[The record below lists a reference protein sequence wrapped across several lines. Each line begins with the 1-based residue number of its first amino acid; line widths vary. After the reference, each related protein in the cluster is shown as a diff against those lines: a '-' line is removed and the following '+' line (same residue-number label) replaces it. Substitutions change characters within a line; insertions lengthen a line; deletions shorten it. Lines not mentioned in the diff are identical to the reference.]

1 MSFSEMNRRTL
12 AFRGG
17 GLVTGGGGGGGGPT
31 NNNAGG
37 EASAWPPQPRQP
49 APPAP
54 QQPNGRGADEEMES
68 EGLEPQDS
76 EASAGAAAAAAAAE
90 DAKELLLPLDAGG
103 PASLGGGAGGPLLA
117 ERNRRTL
124 AFRGGGAGGLGNNGS
139 SRGGRPETSAWP
151 LRHFNGRGP
160 PAVDLELDALE
171 GKELMQ
177 DGASLSD
184 STEDEE
190 EGASP
195 GDGSGAEGGSCSSS
209 RRSGGDG
216 GDEAEGSGGG
226 GGVGAGEGGETVQH
240 FPLARPKS
248 LMQRLQCSF
257 QPSWLKDFPWLR
269 YSKDTGLM
277 FCGWCQKTP
286 EDGGSVD
293 LPQVGHDE
301 LSRGTRNYKKT
312 LLLRHH
318 VSTEH
323 KLYEAN
329 AQVEIIRW
337 VLGIK
342 SRPSVNPRGSAQDL
356 ASTSEGRLLMGYE
369 SEIPSEEGYC
379 DFNSRPNENSYC
391 YQLLRQ
397 LDEQR
402 KKDILCDVSIVVSG
416 KIFKAHK
423 NILVAGSRFFKT
435 LYCVSNKES
444 PNQNNTTH
452 LDIAAVQGFSVILDF
467 LYSGNLVLTSQN
479 AIEVM
484 TVASYL
490 QMSEVVQTCRNFIK
504 DALNISIKSEAPE
517 SVVVDYNNRKPV
529 NRDGLISSREQKIAS
544 FWATRNL
551 TNLASNIKIENDGC
565 NVNEGQIES
574 YQMNDSNDWVQ
585 DPSPELAEN
594 ESYSKTKVFI
604 WNNIGSQE
612 TGKARKKNQTA
623 KRFVYNI
630 PPNNETNLEDCSV
643 MQPPVT
649 YPEENKT
656 LLIKEEPVGKLLVI
670 KDLDGALISVP
681 DGDRTMNT
689 NLLAE
694 ACSGQDAGDAGR
706 KPGTSHDFKYGLM
719 PGTSS
724 DFKYGLLP
732 STSNDFKYGLLP
744 GASND
749 FKYGLLP
756 ESWPK
761 QETWENG
768 DSSLIMN
775 KLKCPHCN
783 YVAKYRRTLKRH
795 LLIHTGVRS
804 FSCDICGKLFTRR
817 EHVKRHS
824 LVHKKDKK
832 YKCMVCKKI
841 FMLAASVGIRHGS
854 RRYGVCMD
862 CADKSQPTGQEGV
875 DQGQDTEFPRDE
887 EYEDNEGGEPDE
899 ELAENGEDQNDASRW
914 DESGDVCMSLDD

>member
-1 MSFSEMNRRTL
+1 M
-12 AFRGG
+12 
-17 GLVTGGGGGGGGPT
+17 VTGGGPT

-37 EASAWPPQPRQP
+37 EASSWPPQFQPRLP
-49 APPAP
+49 APPVP

-68 EGLEPQDS
+68 EGLDPQDS
-76 EASAGAAAAAAAAE
+76 EASAGAAAAE
-90 DAKELLLPLDAGG
+90 DAKELLLPQDTGG

-124 AFRGGGAGGLGNNGS
+124 AFRGGGGGGLGNNGS
-139 SRGGRPETSAWP
+139 SRGRPETSAWP
-151 LRHFNGRGP
+151 LRHFNGRGLA
-160 PAVDLELDALE
+160 AVDPELDALE

-177 DGASLSD
+177 DGASLSY
-184 STEDEE
+184 STEE

-216 GDEAEGSGGG
+216 GEEAEGSG
-226 GGVGAGEGGETVQH
+226 VGAGEGETVQH

-248 LMQRLQCSF
+248 LMQKLQCSF
-257 QPSWLKDFPWLR
+257 QTSWLKDFPWLR
-269 YSKDTGLM
+269 YSNDTGLM
-277 FCGWCQKTP
+277 FCGWCQTTP
-286 EDGGSVD
+286 EDVGSVD

-323 KLYEAN
+323 KLHEAN
-329 AQVEIIRW
+329 AQV
-337 VLGIK
+337 LG
-342 SRPSVNPRGSAQDL
+342 SQACVTVNGSAVGKSDG
-356 ASTSEGRLLMGYE
+356 SEGCLLVGNE

-529 NRDGLISSREQKIAS
+529 SRDGLTSSRDQKIAS

-565 NVNEGQIES
+565 NVDEGQIEN
-574 YQMNDSNDWVQ
+574 YQMNDSNWVQ
-585 DPSPELAEN
+585 DGSPELAEN
-594 ESYSKTKVFI
+594 ESQGKTKVFI
-604 WNNIGSQE
+604 WNNMASQE
-612 TGKARKKNQTA
+612 TGKARRKNQTT

-630 PPNNETNLEDCSV
+630 PPNSETIVEDCSV
-643 MQPPVT
+643 MQPPVA
-649 YPEENKT
+649 YPEENKA
-656 LLIKEEPVGKLLVI
+656 LLIKEEPVS
-670 KDLDGALISVP
+670 DLDGALLSGP

-694 ACSGQDAGDAGR
+694 ACSSQDAGDAAGA
-706 KPGTSHDFKYGLM
+706 SHDFKYGLM

-756 ESWPK
+756 ESWPT
-761 QETWENG
+761 QEPWENG

-775 KLKCPHCN
+775 KLKCPHCS

-795 LLIHTGVRS
+795 LLIHSGVRS
-804 FSCDICGKLFTRR
+804 FKCEICGKMFTRR

-841 FMLAASVGIRHGS
+841 FMLAASVGIKHGS

-862 CADKSQPTGQEGV
+862 CVDKSQPGGQESI

-887 EYEDNEGGEPDE
+887 EYEENEGVEPDE
-899 ELAENGEDQNDASRW
+899 ELAEDGQDQSDAPRW
-914 DESGDVCMSLDD
+914 DEPGGAYVSG

>member
-17 GLVTGGGGGGGGPT
+17 GLVTASGGGGSA
-31 NNNAGG
+31 NNNVGG
-37 EASAWPPQPRQP
+37 EASAWPQQPQPRQP
-49 APPAP
+49 PPPAP
-54 QQPNGRGADEEMES
+54 QPLNGRGADEEVEL
-68 EGLEPQDS
+68 EGLEPQDL
-76 EASAGAAAAAAAAE
+76 EASAGAAAAAE
-90 DAKELLLPLDAGG
+90 ETKELLLPQDAGG
-103 PASLGGGAGGPLLA
+103 PTSLGGGGAGGPLLA

-124 AFRGGGAGGLGNNGS
+124 AFRGGGGGGGLGNNGS
-139 SRGGRPETSAWP
+139 SRGRPETSAWP

-160 PAVDLELDALE
+160 AALELELDALE
-171 GKELMQ
+171 GKELMP
-177 DGASLSD
+177 DGASLSE

-190 EGASP
+190 EGASL

-216 GDEAEGSGGG
+216 GDEAEGSG
-226 GGVGAGEGGETVQH
+226 VGAGEGETVQH

-248 LMQRLQCSF
+248 LMQKLHCSF
-257 QPSWLKDFPWLR
+257 QTSWLKDFPWLR

-277 FCGWCQKTP
+277 SCGWCQKPP
-286 EDGGSVD
+286 EDGGSGD
-293 LPQVGHDE
+293 LPPVGHDE

-323 KLYEAN
+323 KLHEAN
-329 AQVEIIRW
+329 AQ
-337 VLGIK
+337 
-342 SRPSVNPRGSAQDL
+342 
-356 ASTSEGRLLMGYE
+356 E

-397 LDEQR
+397 LNEQR
-402 KKDILCDVSIVVSG
+402 KKGILCDVSIVVSG

-435 LYCVSNKES
+435 LYCFSNKES

-529 NRDGLISSREQKIAS
+529 NRDGLSSSRDQKIAS

-551 TNLASNIKIENDGC
+551 TNLASNVKIENDGC
-565 NVNEGQIES
+565 NVDEGQIEN
-574 YQMNDSNDWVQ
+574 YQMNDSSWVQ
-585 DPSPELAEN
+585 DGSPELTEN
-594 ESYSKTKVFI
+594 ESQGQTKVFI
-604 WNNIGSQE
+604 WNNMGSQGIQE
-612 TGKARKKNQTA
+612 TSKTRRKTQAT

-643 MQPPVT
+643 MQPPVA
-649 YPEENKT
+649 YPEED
-656 LLIKEEPVGKLLVI
+656 LSFIKEEP
-670 KDLDGALISVP
+670 DLDGALLSGP
-681 DGDRTMNT
+681 DCDRNVSA
-689 NLLAE
+689 NLLTE
-694 ACSGQDAGDAGR
+694 ASSGQEGGDAG
-706 KPGTSHDFKYGLM
+706 PSHDFKYGLM
-719 PGTSS
+719 PGPSS
-724 DFKYGLLP
+724 DFKYGLIP
-732 STSNDFKYGLLP
+732 GTSNDYKYGLIP

-768 DSSLIMN
+768 ESSLIMN
-775 KLKCPHCN
+775 KLKCPHCS

-854 RRYGVCMD
+854 RRYGVCVD
-862 CADKSQPTGQEGV
+862 CADKSQPGGQEGV
-875 DQGQDTEFPRDE
+875 DQGQDTDFPRDE
-887 EYEDNEGGEPDE
+887 EYEGNGGGEADE
-899 ELAENGEDQNDASRW
+899 ELVDDGEDQNDASRW

>member
-17 GLVTGGGGGGGGPT
+17 GLVTASAGGGGGSA
-31 NNNAGG
+31 NNNVGG
-37 EASAWPPQPRQP
+37 EASAWPQQPQPRQP
-49 APPAP
+49 QPPAP
-54 QQPNGRGADEEMES
+54 QQLNGRGADEEVEL
-68 EGLEPQDS
+68 EGLEPQDL
-76 EASAGAAAAAAAAE
+76 EASAGAATAAE
-90 DAKELLLPLDAGG
+90 EAKELLLPQDAGG
-103 PASLGGGAGGPLLA
+103 PTSLGGGGAGGPLLA

-124 AFRGGGAGGLGNNGS
+124 AFRGGGGGGGLGNNGR
-139 SRGGRPETSAWP
+139 SRGRPETSAWP

-160 PAVDLELDALE
+160 AAVELELDALE
-171 GKELMQ
+171 GKELMP

-190 EGASP
+190 EGASL

-216 GDEAEGSGGG
+216 GDEAEGSGV
-226 GGVGAGEGGETVQH
+226 GVGEGETVQQ

-248 LMQRLQCSF
+248 LMQKLQCSF
-257 QPSWLKDFPWLR
+257 QTSWLKDFPWLR

-277 FCGWCQKTP
+277 SCGWCQKTP
-286 EDGGSVD
+286 EDGGSGD

-323 KLYEAN
+323 KLHEAN
-329 AQVEIIRW
+329 AQE
-337 VLGIK
+337 
-342 SRPSVNPRGSAQDL
+342 P
-356 ASTSEGRLLMGYE
+356 EM
-369 SEIPSEEGYC
+369 PSEEGYC

-397 LDEQR
+397 LNEQR
-402 KKDILCDVSIVVSG
+402 KKGILCDVSIVVSG

-435 LYCVSNKES
+435 LYCFSNKES

-529 NRDGLISSREQKIAS
+529 NRDGLSSSRDQKTAS

-551 TNLASNIKIENDGC
+551 TNLASNVKIENDGC
-565 NVNEGQIES
+565 NVDEGQMEN
-574 YQMNDSNDWVQ
+574 YQMNDSSWVQ
-585 DPSPELAEN
+585 DGSPELAEN
-594 ESYSKTKVFI
+594 ETQGQTKVFI
-604 WNNIGSQE
+604 WNNMGSQGIQE
-612 TGKARKKNQTA
+612 TGKTRRKTQAT
-623 KRFVYNI
+623 KRFIYNI

-649 YPEENKT
+649 YPEED
-656 LLIKEEPVGKLLVI
+656 LSFIKEEP
-670 KDLDGALISVP
+670 DLDGALLSGP
-681 DGDRTMNT
+681 DCDRNVNA

-694 ACSGQDAGDAGR
+694 AGSGQDGGDAVVLG
-706 KPGTSHDFKYGLM
+706 PSHDFKYGLM
-719 PGTSS
+719 PGPSS

-732 STSNDFKYGLLP
+732 GTSNDFKYGLIP

-768 DSSLIMN
+768 ESSLIMN
-775 KLKCPHCN
+775 KLKCPHCS

-795 LLIHTGVRS
+795 LLIHTGIRS
-804 FSCDICGKLFTRR
+804 FSCDTCGKLFTRR
-817 EHVKRHS
+817 EHVKRHA

-854 RRYGVCMD
+854 RRYGVCTE
-862 CADKSQPTGQEGV
+862 CTDKSQQGGQESV
-875 DQGQDTEFPRDE
+875 DQGQDTDFPRDE
-887 EYEDNEGGEPDE
+887 EFEENGGEADE
-899 ELAENGEDQNDASRW
+899 ELVDDGEDQNDASRW

>member
-1 MSFSEMNRRTL
+1 EMNRRTL

-17 GLVTGGGGGGGGPT
+17 GLVTASGGST

-37 EASAWPPQPRQP
+37 EASAWPQQPQPRQP
-49 APPAP
+49 PPPAPPAL
-54 QQPNGRGADEEMES
+54 QQPNGRGADEETEL
-68 EGLEPQDS
+68 EGLEPQDL
-76 EASAGAAAAAAAAE
+76 EASAGAAAAAAAAAAAE
-90 DAKELLLPLDAGG
+90 EAKELLLPQDAGG
-103 PASLGGGAGGPLLA
+103 PTSLGGGGAGGPLLA

-124 AFRGGGAGGLGNNGS
+124 AFRGGGGGGGLGNNGS
-139 SRGGRPETSAWP
+139 SRGRPETSAWP

-160 PAVDLELDALE
+160 AAVELELDALE

-190 EGASP
+190 EGASL
-195 GDGSGAEGGSCSSS
+195 GDGSGAEGGSCGSS

-216 GDEAEGSGGG
+216 GDEVEGS
-226 GGVGAGEGGETVQH
+226 GVGAGEGETVQH
-240 FPLARPKS
+240 LPLARSKS
-248 LMQRLQCSF
+248 LMQKLQCSF
-257 QPSWLKDFPWLR
+257 QTSWLKDFPWLR

-277 FCGWCQKTP
+277 FCGWCQKTS

-323 KLYEAN
+323 KLHEAN
-329 AQVEIIRW
+329 AQ
-337 VLGIK
+337 
-342 SRPSVNPRGSAQDL
+342 
-356 ASTSEGRLLMGYE
+356 E

-529 NRDGLISSREQKIAS
+529 NRDGLSSSRDQKIAS

-551 TNLASNIKIENDGC
+551 TNLASNVKIENDGC
-565 NVNEGQIES
+565 NVDEGQLEN
-574 YQMNDSNDWVQ
+574 YQMSDSNWVQ
-585 DPSPELAEN
+585 DGSPELAEN
-594 ESYSKTKVFI
+594 ESQGQTKVFI
-604 WNNIGSQE
+604 WNNMGSQGIQE
-612 TGKARKKNQTA
+612 TGKTRRKNQTT
-623 KRFVYNI
+623 KRFIYNI

-643 MQPPVT
+643 MQPPVA

-656 LLIKEEPVGKLLVI
+656 LIVKEEP
-670 KDLDGALISVP
+670 DLDGALLSGP
-681 DGDRTMNT
+681 DGDRSVNA
-689 NLLAE
+689 NLLGE
-694 ACSGQDAGDAGR
+694 ACSGQDGGDA
-706 KPGTSHDFKYGLM
+706 GTSHDFKYGLM
-719 PGTSS
+719 PGPSN
-724 DFKYGLLP
+724 DFKYGLIP
-732 STSNDFKYGLLP
+732 GTSNDFKYGLIP
-744 GASND
+744 GAAND

-768 DSSLIMN
+768 ESSLIMN
-775 KLKCPHCN
+775 KLKCPHCS

-854 RRYGVCMD
+854 RRYGVCVD
-862 CADKSQPTGQEGV
+862 CADKSQPGGQEGV

-887 EYEDNEGGEPDE
+887 EYEENEVGEADE
-899 ELAENGEDQNDASRW
+899 ELGDDGEDQNDPSRW

>member
-17 GLVTGGGGGGGGPT
+17 GLVTGGGGGGGSA

-37 EASAWPPQPRQP
+37 EASAWPPQPQPRQPPPP
-49 APPAP
+49 APP
-54 QQPNGRGADEEMES
+54 QPDGRGADEEAEL
-68 EGLEPQDS
+68 EGLEPQAL
-76 EASAGAAAAAAAAE
+76 EAAAGPAAD
-90 DAKELLLPLDAGG
+90 DAKEALLPPDAGG
-103 PASLGGGAGGPLLA
+103 PGSLGGGGGGAGGPLLA

-124 AFRGGGAGGLGNNGS
+124 AFRGGGGGGGLGNNGS
-139 SRGGRPETSAWP
+139 SRGRPEPSAWP
-151 LRHFNGRGP
+151 PRHFNGRGP
-160 PAVDLELDALE
+160 AAVELELDALE
-171 GKELMQ
+171 GKEAMQ

-184 STEDEE
+184 SSEDEE
-190 EGASP
+190 EGASL
-195 GDGSGAEGGSCSSS
+195 GDGSGAEGGSCGSS

-216 GDEAEGSGGG
+216 GDEAEGSG
-226 GGVGAGEGGETVQH
+226 VGAGEGEAVQQL
-240 FPLARPKS
+240 PLARPKS
-248 LMQRLQCSF
+248 LLQKLQCSF
-257 QPSWLKDFPWLR
+257 QTSWLKDFPWLR
-269 YSKDTGLM
+269 YSKETGLM
-277 FCGWCQKTP
+277 SCGWCHKPP
-286 EDGGSVD
+286 EDGVSGD

-323 KLYEAN
+323 KLHEAN
-329 AQVEIIRW
+329 AQ
-337 VLGIK
+337 
-342 SRPSVNPRGSAQDL
+342 
-356 ASTSEGRLLMGYE
+356 E
-369 SEIPSEEGYC
+369 SEMPSEEGYC

-397 LDEQR
+397 LNEQR
-402 KKDILCDVSIVVSG
+402 KKGILCDVSIVVSG

-423 NILVAGSRFFKT
+423 NILVAGSRYFKT
-435 LYCVSNKES
+435 LYCFSNKES

-529 NRDGLISSREQKIAS
+529 NRDGLPSSRDQKIAS

-551 TNLASNIKIENDGC
+551 TNLASNVKIENDGC
-565 NVNEGQIES
+565 NVDEGQIES
-574 YQMNDSNDWVQ
+574 YQMNDSSWVQ
-585 DPSPELAEN
+585 DGSPELAEN
-594 ESYSKTKVFI
+594 ESQGQTKVFI
-604 WNNIGSQE
+604 WNNVGSQGIQE
-612 TGKARKKNQTA
+612 TGKARRKNQTT
-623 KRFVYNI
+623 KRFIYNI

-643 MQPPVT
+643 LPPPVA
-649 YPEENKT
+649 YPEED
-656 LLIKEEPVGKLLVI
+656 LSFIKEE
-670 KDLDGALISVP
+670 
-681 DGDRTMNT
+681 
-689 NLLAE
+689 
-694 ACSGQDAGDAGR
+694 
-706 KPGTSHDFKYGLM
+706 PGTSHDFKYGLM
-719 PGTSS
+719 PGPSS

-732 STSNDFKYGLLP
+732 GTSNDFKYGLIP

-768 DSSLIMN
+768 ESSLIMN
-775 KLKCPHCN
+775 KLKCPHCS

-854 RRYGVCMD
+854 RRYGVCVD
-862 CADKSQPTGQEGV
+862 CADKSQPGGQEGL
-875 DQGQDTEFPRDE
+875 DQGQDADLPREE
-887 EYEDNEGGEPDE
+887 EYEENEVGEADE
-899 ELAENGEDQNDASRW
+899 ELVDDGEDQNDPSRW
-914 DESGDVCMSLDD
+914 DESGDICMSLDD

>member
-17 GLVTGGGGGGGGPT
+17 GLVTASGGST

-37 EASAWPPQPRQP
+37 EASAWPQQPQPRQLQPP

-54 QQPNGRGADEEMES
+54 QQLNGRGADEEVEL
-68 EGLEPQDS
+68 EGLEPQDP
-76 EASAGAAAAAAAAE
+76 EASAGAATAAE
-90 DAKELLLPLDAGG
+90 ETKELLLPQDAGG
-103 PASLGGGAGGPLLA
+103 PTSLGGGGAGGPLLA

-124 AFRGGGAGGLGNNGS
+124 AFRGGGGGGGLGNNGS
-139 SRGGRPETSAWP
+139 SRGRPETSAWP

-160 PAVDLELDALE
+160 AAVELELDALE

-190 EGASP
+190 EGASL

-216 GDEAEGSGGG
+216 GDEVEGS
-226 GGVGAGEGGETVQH
+226 GVGAGEGETVQH

-248 LMQRLQCSF
+248 LMQKLQCSF
-257 QPSWLKDFPWLR
+257 QTSWLKDFPWLR

-277 FCGWCQKTP
+277 SCGWCQKTP
-286 EDGGSVD
+286 EDGGCVD

-323 KLYEAN
+323 KLHEAN
-329 AQVEIIRW
+329 AQ
-337 VLGIK
+337 
-342 SRPSVNPRGSAQDL
+342 
-356 ASTSEGRLLMGYE
+356 E

-397 LDEQR
+397 LNEQR
-402 KKDILCDVSIVVSG
+402 KKGILCDVSIVVSG

-435 LYCVSNKES
+435 LYCFSNKES

-529 NRDGLISSREQKIAS
+529 NRDGLSSSRDQKIAS

-551 TNLASNIKIENDGC
+551 TNLASNVKIENDGG
-565 NVNEGQIES
+565 NVDEGQIEN
-574 YQMNDSNDWVQ
+574 YQMNDSVWVQ
-585 DPSPELAEN
+585 DGSSELAEN
-594 ESYSKTKVFI
+594 ESETQTKVFV
-604 WNNIGSQE
+604 WNNMGSQGIQE
-612 TGKARKKNQTA
+612 TGKTRRKNQTA

-630 PPNNETNLEDCSV
+630 PPNETNLEDCSV
-643 MQPPVT
+643 MQPPVA
-649 YPEENKT
+649 YPEEE
-656 LLIKEEPVGKLLVI
+656 LSFIKEEP
-670 KDLDGALISVP
+670 DLDGALLSGP
-681 DGDRTMNT
+681 DCDRNVNANILT
-689 NLLAE
+689 E
-694 ACSGQDAGDAGR
+694 ASSGQDGGDAG
-706 KPGTSHDFKYGLM
+706 
-719 PGTSS
+719 
-724 DFKYGLLP
+724 
-732 STSNDFKYGLLP
+732 
-744 GASND
+744 
-749 FKYGLLP
+749 
-756 ESWPK
+756 E
-761 QETWENG
+761 
-768 DSSLIMN
+768 SSLIMN
-775 KLKCPHCN
+775 KLKCPHCS

-854 RRYGVCMD
+854 RRYGVCVD
-862 CADKSQPTGQEGV
+862 CADKSQPGGQEGV
-875 DQGQDTEFPRDE
+875 DQGQDTDFPRDE
-887 EYEDNEGGEPDE
+887 EYEENEVGEADE
-899 ELAENGEDQNDASRW
+899 ELVDDGEDQNDPSRW

>member
-17 GLVTGGGGGGGGPT
+17 GLLAGGGSA

-37 EASAWPPQPRQP
+37 EASAWPQPPPPRPPRPP
-49 APPAP
+49 APP
-54 QQPNGRGADEEMES
+54 QPNGRGADEEADP
-68 EGLEPQDS
+68 EGPEPQDP
-76 EASAGAAAAAAAAE
+76 EAAAAE
-90 DAKELLLPLDAGG
+90 EAPEPPLPPDAG
-103 PASLGGGAGGPLLA
+103 GGGAGGPLLA

-124 AFRGGGAGGLGNNGS
+124 AFRGGGGGGGLGNNGS
-139 SRGGRPETSAWP
+139 SRGRPDPPAWP
-151 LRHFNGRGP
+151 PKHPYGRGP
-160 PAVDLELDALE
+160 AAAELELDALE
-171 GKELMQ
+171 GKDSVP

-184 STEDEE
+184 STEDDE
-190 EGASP
+190 EGASL
-195 GDGSGAEGGSCSSS
+195 GDGSGAEGGGGG

-216 GDEAEGSGGG
+216 GDEAEG
-226 GGVGAGEGGETVQH
+226 GAGPGDGEAVPH
-240 FPLARPKS
+240 LPLARPKS
-248 LMQRLQCSF
+248 LLQKLQNSF
-257 QPSWLKDFPWLR
+257 QAAWLRDFPWLR
-269 YSKDTGLM
+269 YCPDTGLM
-277 FCGWCQKTP
+277 SCGWCQKTP
-286 EDGGSVD
+286 ADGGGD
-293 LPQVGHDE
+293 LPPGGHDE

-323 KLYEAN
+323 KLHEAN
-329 AQVEIIRW
+329 AQ
-337 VLGIK
+337 
-342 SRPSVNPRGSAQDL
+342 
-356 ASTSEGRLLMGYE
+356 E

-397 LDEQR
+397 LNEQR
-402 KKDILCDVSIVVSG
+402 KKGILCDVSIVVSG

-435 LYCVSNKES
+435 LYCFSNKES

-529 NRDGLISSREQKIAS
+529 SRDGLSSSRDQKIAS

-551 TNLASNIKIENDGC
+551 TNLASSVKTENDGC
-565 NVNEGQIES
+565 SVDEGQMEN
-574 YQMNDSNDWVQ
+574 YQMNDSGWAQ
-585 DPSPELAEN
+585 DGSPELAES
-594 ESYSKTKVFI
+594 EAPSQTKVFI
-604 WNNIGSQE
+604 WNNMGSQGIQE
-612 TGKARKKNQTA
+612 TGNKTRRKNQTA
-623 KRFVYNI
+623 KRFIYNI
-630 PPNNETNLEDCSV
+630 PPNNETSLEDCSV
-643 MQPPVT
+643 MQPPVA
-649 YPEENKT
+649 YPEEDMSF
-656 LLIKEEPVGKLLVI
+656 IKEEP
-670 KDLDGALISVP
+670 DLDGALLPGP
-681 DGDRTMNT
+681 DCDSNV
-689 NLLAE
+689 NANVLAG
-694 ACSGQDAGDAGR
+694 ASLGQDAGDA
-706 KPGTSHDFKYGLM
+706 GTSHDFKYGLM
-719 PGTSS
+719 PGPSS

-732 STSNDFKYGLLP
+732 GTSNDFKYGLLP
-744 GASND
+744 GAAND

-768 DSSLIMN
+768 ESSLNMN
-775 KLKCPHCN
+775 KLKCPHCT

-841 FMLAASVGIRHGS
+841 FILAASVGIRHGS
-854 RRYGVCMD
+854 RRYGICVE
-862 CADKSQPTGQEGV
+862 CADKPRPGRQEGV
-875 DQGQDTEFPRDE
+875 DQGQETDFPRDE
-887 EYEDNEGGEPDE
+887 EYEENEGGEAEE
-899 ELAENGEDQNDASRW
+899 ELADEGEDQNHPSRW
-914 DESGDVCMSLDD
+914 DELGDACMSQDD

>member
-17 GLVTGGGGGGGGPT
+17 GLVTAGGGGSGSA

-37 EASAWPPQPRQP
+37 EASAWPQPPQPRQP
-49 APPAP
+49 APPALP
-54 QQPNGRGADEEMES
+54 QPNGRGADEEMEL
-68 EGLEPQDS
+68 EGLEPQDV
-76 EASAGAAAAAAAAE
+76 EAAAE
-90 DAKELLLPLDAGG
+90 AAAEETKELLLPQDAGG
-103 PASLGGGAGGPLLA
+103 PTSLGGGGAGGPLLA

-124 AFRGGGAGGLGNNGS
+124 AFRGGGGGGLGNNGS
-139 SRGGRPETSAWP
+139 SRGRPETSAWP

-160 PAVDLELDALE
+160 ANVDLELDALE

-177 DGASLSD
+177 DGASQSD
-184 STEDEE
+184 NTEDEE

-195 GDGSGAEGGSCSSS
+195 GDGSGAEGGSCGHS
-209 RRSGGDG
+209 RRPGGDG
-216 GDEAEGSGGG
+216 GDEVEGS
-226 GGVGAGEGGETVQH
+226 GVGAGEGDTVQH
-240 FPLARPKS
+240 LALARPKT
-248 LMQRLQCSF
+248 LMQKLQCSF
-257 QPSWLKDFPWLR
+257 QTSWLKDFPWLR
-269 YSKDTGLM
+269 YSDDTGLM

-286 EDGGSVD
+286 EDGENVD

-301 LSRGTRNYKKT
+301 LSRGTRTYKKT

-318 VSTEH
+318 VSAEH
-323 KLYEAN
+323 KLHEAN
-329 AQVEIIRW
+329 AQ
-337 VLGIK
+337 
-342 SRPSVNPRGSAQDL
+342 
-356 ASTSEGRLLMGYE
+356 E
-369 SEIPSEEGYC
+369 SEIPAEEGYC

-402 KKDILCDVSIVVSG
+402 KKDILCDVSIVVNG

-435 LYCVSNKES
+435 LYCVSNKDS

-452 LDIAAVQGFSVILDF
+452 LDIALVQGFSVILDF

-490 QMSEVVQTCRNFIK
+490 QMSEVVHTCRNFIR

-517 SVVVDYNNRKPV
+517 SVVVDYNNRKSI
-529 NRDGLISSREQKIAS
+529 NRDGLSSSRDQKIAS
-544 FWATRNL
+544 FWATQNL
-551 TNLASNIKIENDGC
+551 TNLASNIKMENDDS
-565 NVNEGQIES
+565 NVDEGQMETF
-574 YQMNDSNDWVQ
+574 QMSDSNWAQ
-585 DPSPELAEN
+585 HGSPELAEN
-594 ESYSKTKVFI
+594 ESPGQAKVFI
-604 WNNIGSQE
+604 WNNIGSQGIQE
-612 TGKARKKNQTA
+612 TGKTRRKNQTT
-623 KRFVYNI
+623 KRFVYNT
-630 PPNNETNLEDCSV
+630 PPNNETNLEDSSV
-643 MQPPVT
+643 IQPPVAH
-649 YPEENKT
+649 PEENKT
-656 LLIKEEPVGKLLVI
+656 LTIKQEP
-670 KDLDGALISVP
+670 DLDGALFSGP
-681 DGDRTMNT
+681 DGVNAS
-689 NLLAE
+689 LLAE
-694 ACSGQDAGDAGR
+694 AWCAQDGGDA
-706 KPGTSHDFKYGLM
+706 GTSHDFKYGLIS
-719 PGTSS
+719 GLSS

-732 STSNDFKYGLLP
+732 GTSNDFKYGLLP

-768 DSSLIMN
+768 ESSLIMVN
-775 KLKCPHCN
+775 KLKCPHCS

-824 LVHKKDKK
+824 LVHTKDKK

-854 RRYGVCMD
+854 RRYGVCVD
-862 CADKSQPTGQEGV
+862 CADKSQPGGQEGV

-887 EYEDNEGGEPDE
+887 EYEENEVREADE
-899 ELAENGEDQNDASRW
+899 ELVDDGEDQNDPPRW
-914 DESGDVCMSLDD
+914 DESGDVCMPLDD

>member
-1 MSFSEMNRRTL
+1 MNRRTL

-17 GLVTGGGGGGGGPT
+17 GLVTASGGST

-37 EASAWPPQPRQP
+37 EASAWPQQPQPRQP
-49 APPAP
+49 PPPAPPAL
-54 QQPNGRGADEEMES
+54 QQPNGRGADEETEL
-68 EGLEPQDS
+68 EGLEPQDL
-76 EASAGAAAAAAAAE
+76 EASAGAAAAAAAAAAAE
-90 DAKELLLPLDAGG
+90 EAKELLLPQDAGG
-103 PASLGGGAGGPLLA
+103 PTSLGGGGAGGPLLA

-124 AFRGGGAGGLGNNGS
+124 AFRGGGGGGGLGNNGS
-139 SRGGRPETSAWP
+139 SRGRPETSAWP

-160 PAVDLELDALE
+160 AAVELELDALE

-190 EGASP
+190 EGASL
-195 GDGSGAEGGSCSSS
+195 GDGSGAEGGSCGSS

-216 GDEAEGSGGG
+216 GDEVEGS
-226 GGVGAGEGGETVQH
+226 GVGAGEGETVQH
-240 FPLARPKS
+240 LPLARSKS
-248 LMQRLQCSF
+248 LMQKLQCSF
-257 QPSWLKDFPWLR
+257 QTSWLKDFPWLR

-277 FCGWCQKTP
+277 FCGWCQKTS

-323 KLYEAN
+323 KLHEAN
-329 AQVEIIRW
+329 AQ
-337 VLGIK
+337 
-342 SRPSVNPRGSAQDL
+342 
-356 ASTSEGRLLMGYE
+356 E

-529 NRDGLISSREQKIAS
+529 NRDGLSSSRDQKIAS

-551 TNLASNIKIENDGC
+551 TNLASNVKIENDGC
-565 NVNEGQIES
+565 NVDEGQLEN
-574 YQMNDSNDWVQ
+574 YQMSDSNWVQ
-585 DPSPELAEN
+585 DGSPELAEN
-594 ESYSKTKVFI
+594 ESQGQTKVFI
-604 WNNIGSQE
+604 WNNMGSQGIQE
-612 TGKARKKNQTA
+612 TGKTRRKNQTT
-623 KRFVYNI
+623 KRFIYNI

-643 MQPPVT
+643 MQPPVA

-656 LLIKEEPVGKLLVI
+656 LIVKEE
-670 KDLDGALISVP
+670 
-681 DGDRTMNT
+681 
-689 NLLAE
+689 
-694 ACSGQDAGDAGR
+694 
-706 KPGTSHDFKYGLM
+706 PGTSHDFKYGLM
-719 PGTSS
+719 PGPSN
-724 DFKYGLLP
+724 DFKYGLIP
-732 STSNDFKYGLLP
+732 GTSNDFKYGLIP
-744 GASND
+744 GAAND

-768 DSSLIMN
+768 ESSLIMN
-775 KLKCPHCN
+775 KLKCPHCS

-854 RRYGVCMD
+854 RRYGVCVD
-862 CADKSQPTGQEGV
+862 CADKSQPGGQEGV

-887 EYEDNEGGEPDE
+887 EYEENEVGEADE
-899 ELAENGEDQNDASRW
+899 ELGDDGEDQNDPSRW

>member
-17 GLVTGGGGGGGGPT
+17 GLGTASAGSST
-31 NNNAGG
+31 NNNAGA
-37 EASAWPPQPRQP
+37 EASTWPQQPLPRQPPPP
-49 APPAP
+49 APPALP
-54 QQPNGRGADEEMES
+54 QPNGRGADEEMEL
-68 EGLEPQDS
+68 EGLEPHDS
-76 EASAGAAAAAAAAE
+76 EASAGVAAAAAAE
-90 DAKELLLPLDAGG
+90 EAKELLLPQDASG
-103 PASLGGGAGGPLLA
+103 PTSLGGGGVGGPLLA

-124 AFRGGGAGGLGNNGS
+124 AFRGGGGGGGLGNNGS
-139 SRGGRPETSAWP
+139 SRGRPETSAWP

-160 PAVDLELDALE
+160 AAVDLELDALE
-171 GKELMQ
+171 GKELMP

-190 EGASP
+190 EGASL
-195 GDGSGAEGGSCSSS
+195 GDGSGAEGGSCGSS

-216 GDEAEGSGGG
+216 GDEAESSA
-226 GGVGAGEGGETVQH
+226 VGAGEGETVQH
-240 FPLARPKS
+240 LPLARPKS
-248 LMQRLQCSF
+248 LMQKLQCSF
-257 QPSWLKDFPWLR
+257 QTSWLKDFPWLR
-269 YSKDTGLM
+269 YSKETGLM

-286 EDGGSVD
+286 EDGRTVD

-323 KLYEAN
+323 KLHEAN
-329 AQVEIIRW
+329 AQ
-337 VLGIK
+337 
-342 SRPSVNPRGSAQDL
+342 
-356 ASTSEGRLLMGYE
+356 E

-529 NRDGLISSREQKIAS
+529 NRDGLSSSRDQKIAS

-565 NVNEGQIES
+565 NVDEGQIEN
-574 YQMNDSNDWVQ
+574 YQMNDGNWVQ
-585 DPSPELAEN
+585 DGSPELAEN
-594 ESYSKTKVFI
+594 ESQGQTKVFI
-604 WNNIGSQE
+604 WNNMGSQGIQE
-612 TGKARKKNQTA
+612 TGKTRRKNQTT
-623 KRFVYNI
+623 KRFIYNI

-643 MQPPVT
+643 MQPPVA

-656 LLIKEEPVGKLLVI
+656 LIIKEEP
-670 KDLDGALISVP
+670 DLDGALLSGP
-681 DGDRTMNT
+681 DGDRNMNA

-694 ACSGQDAGDAGR
+694 TCSSQDGGDA
-706 KPGTSHDFKYGLM
+706 GTSHDFKYGLIPGPSSDFKYGLI

-724 DFKYGLLP
+724 DFKYGLIA
-732 STSNDFKYGLLP
+732 

-768 DSSLIMN
+768 ESSLIMN

-854 RRYGVCMD
+854 RRYGVCVD
-862 CADKSQPTGQEGV
+862 CADKSQPGGQEGV

-887 EYEDNEGGEPDE
+887 EYEENEVGEADE
-899 ELAENGEDQNDASRW
+899 ELVDDGEDQNDPSRW

>member
-17 GLVTGGGGGGGGPT
+17 GLLTGGGGSA

-37 EASAWPPQPRQP
+37 EASAWPQQPPPRQLLP
-49 APPAP
+49 SAP
-54 QQPNGRGADEEMES
+54 QHLNGRGADEEVEL
-68 EGLEPQDS
+68 ERPEPQDP
-76 EASAGAAAAAAAAE
+76 EASAGGAAE
-90 DAKELLLPLDAGG
+90 EGQEPPLPPDAGG
-103 PASLGGGAGGPLLA
+103 PSSLGGGAGGPLLA

-124 AFRGGGAGGLGNNGS
+124 AFRGGGGGLGNNGS
-139 SRGGRPETSAWP
+139 SRGRPDPPAWP
-151 LRHFNGRGP
+151 PRHFNGRGP
-160 PAVDLELDALE
+160 AAVELELDALE
-171 GKELMQ
+171 GKDLMP

-184 STEDEE
+184 STEDDE
-190 EGASP
+190 EGASL
-195 GDGSGAEGGSCSSS
+195 GDGSGAEGGCSG

-216 GDEAEGSGGG
+216 GDEAEG
-226 GGVGAGEGGETVQH
+226 GGVGAGDGETVQH

-248 LMQRLQCSF
+248 LMQKLQCSF
-257 QPSWLKDFPWLR
+257 QTAWLKDFPWLR
-269 YSKDTGLM
+269 YCKDTGLM
-277 FCGWCQKTP
+277 SCGWCQKTP
-286 EDGGSVD
+286 EDGGGSGD
-293 LPQVGHDE
+293 LPPVGHDE

-323 KLYEAN
+323 KLHEAN
-329 AQVEIIRW
+329 AQ
-337 VLGIK
+337 
-342 SRPSVNPRGSAQDL
+342 
-356 ASTSEGRLLMGYE
+356 E

-397 LDEQR
+397 LNEQR
-402 KKDILCDVSIVVSG
+402 KKGILCDVSIVVSG
-416 KIFKAHK
+416 KTFKAHK

-435 LYCVSNKES
+435 LYCFSNKES

-529 NRDGLISSREQKIAS
+529 NRDGLSSSRDQKIAS

-551 TNLASNIKIENDGC
+551 TNLASNVKIENDSC
-565 NVNEGQIES
+565 NVDEGQIEN
-574 YQMNDSNDWVQ
+574 YQMNDSSWVQ
-585 DPSPELAEN
+585 DGSPELAEN
-594 ESYSKTKVFI
+594 EAQGQTKVFI
-604 WNNIGSQE
+604 WNNVGSQGIQE
-612 TGKARKKNQTA
+612 TGKTRRKNQTT
-623 KRFVYNI
+623 KRFIYNI
-630 PPNNETNLEDCSV
+630 PPNNETNVEDCSV
-643 MQPPVT
+643 MQPSVA
-649 YPEENKT
+649 YPEED
-656 LLIKEEPVGKLLVI
+656 LSFIKEEP
-670 KDLDGALISVP
+670 DLDGALLSGP
-681 DGDRTMNT
+681 DCDRNVNVNA

-694 ACSGQDAGDAGR
+694 ANLGQDGGDV
-706 KPGTSHDFKYGLM
+706 GTSHDFKYGLM
-719 PGTSS
+719 PGPSS
-724 DFKYGLLP
+724 EFKYGLLP
-732 STSNDFKYGLLP
+732 GTSNDFKYGLIP

-768 DSSLIMN
+768 ESSLNTN
-775 KLKCPHCN
+775 KLKCPHCT

-854 RRYGVCMD
+854 RRYGVCVD
-862 CADKSQPTGQEGV
+862 CADKSQPGGQEGV
-875 DQGQDTEFPRDE
+875 DQGQDTDFPRDE
-887 EYEDNEGGEPDE
+887 EYEENEVGEADE
-899 ELAENGEDQNDASRW
+899 ELADDGEDQNDPSRW

>member
-17 GLVTGGGGGGGGPT
+17 GLVTAGGGGGGGGSA

-37 EASAWPPQPRQP
+37 EASAWPPQPQPRQLPPP
-49 APPAP
+49 APP
-54 QQPNGRGADEEMES
+54 QPDGRGADEEAEL
-68 EGLEPQDS
+68 EGLEPQAL
-76 EASAGAAAAAAAAE
+76 EAAAGPAAD
-90 DAKELLLPLDAGG
+90 DAKEALLPPDAGG
-103 PASLGGGAGGPLLA
+103 PGSLGGGGGAGGPLLA

-124 AFRGGGAGGLGNNGS
+124 AFRGGGGGGGLGNNGS
-139 SRGGRPETSAWP
+139 SRGRPEPSAWP
-151 LRHFNGRGP
+151 PRHFNGRGP
-160 PAVDLELDALE
+160 AAVELELDALE
-171 GKELMQ
+171 GKEAMQ

-184 STEDEE
+184 SSEDEE
-190 EGASP
+190 EGASL
-195 GDGSGAEGGSCSSS
+195 GDGSGAEGGSCGSS

-216 GDEAEGSGGG
+216 GDEAEGSG
-226 GGVGAGEGGETVQH
+226 VGAGEGEAVQQL
-240 FPLARPKS
+240 PLARPKS
-248 LMQRLQCSF
+248 LLQKLQCSF
-257 QPSWLKDFPWLR
+257 QTSWLKDFPWLR
-269 YSKDTGLM
+269 YSKETGLM
-277 FCGWCQKTP
+277 SCGWCHKPP
-286 EDGGSVD
+286 EDGGSGD

-323 KLYEAN
+323 KLQEAN
-329 AQVEIIRW
+329 AQ
-337 VLGIK
+337 
-342 SRPSVNPRGSAQDL
+342 
-356 ASTSEGRLLMGYE
+356 E
-369 SEIPSEEGYC
+369 SEMPSEEGYC

-397 LDEQR
+397 LNEQR
-402 KKDILCDVSIVVSG
+402 KKGILCDVSIVVSG

-423 NILVAGSRFFKT
+423 NILVAGSRYFKT
-435 LYCVSNKES
+435 LYCFSNKES

-529 NRDGLISSREQKIAS
+529 NRDGLPSSRDQKIAS

-551 TNLASNIKIENDGC
+551 TNLASNVKIENDGC
-565 NVNEGQIES
+565 NVDEGQIES
-574 YQMNDSNDWVQ
+574 YQMNDSSWVQ
-585 DPSPELAEN
+585 DGSPELAEN
-594 ESYSKTKVFI
+594 ESQGQTKVFI
-604 WNNIGSQE
+604 WNNVGSQGIQE
-612 TGKARKKNQTA
+612 TGKARRKNQTT
-623 KRFVYNI
+623 KRFIYNI

-643 MQPPVT
+643 LPPPVA
-649 YPEENKT
+649 YPEED
-656 LLIKEEPVGKLLVI
+656 LSFIKEE
-670 KDLDGALISVP
+670 
-681 DGDRTMNT
+681 
-689 NLLAE
+689 
-694 ACSGQDAGDAGR
+694 
-706 KPGTSHDFKYGLM
+706 PGTSHDFKYGLM
-719 PGTSS
+719 PGPSS

-732 STSNDFKYGLLP
+732 GTSNDFKYGLIP

-768 DSSLIMN
+768 ESSLIMN
-775 KLKCPHCN
+775 KLKCPHCS

-854 RRYGVCMD
+854 RRYGVCVD
-862 CADKSQPTGQEGV
+862 CADKSQPGGQEGV
-875 DQGQDTEFPRDE
+875 DQGQDTDFPRDE
-887 EYEDNEGGEPDE
+887 EYEENEVGEADE
-899 ELAENGEDQNDASRW
+899 ELVDDGEDQNDPSRW
-914 DESGDVCMSLDD
+914 DESGDICMSLDD

>member
-17 GLVTGGGGGGGGPT
+17 GLLTGGGGGGSA
-31 NNNAGG
+31 NNNTSG
-37 EASAWPPQPRQP
+37 EASAWPQQPPPRQL
-49 APPAP
+49 PPPVP
-54 QQPNGRGADEEMES
+54 QHLNGRGADEEVEL
-68 EGLEPQDS
+68 EGPEPQDP
-76 EASAGAAAAAAAAE
+76 EASASGAAEEAQE
-90 DAKELLLPLDAGG
+90 PPLPPDAGG
-103 PASLGGGAGGPLLA
+103 PSSLGGGAGGPLLA

-124 AFRGGGAGGLGNNGS
+124 AFRSGGGGLSNNGS
-139 SRGGRPETSAWP
+139 SRGRPDPPAWP
-151 LRHFNGRGP
+151 PRHFNGRE
-160 PAVDLELDALE
+160 PAAVELELDALE
-171 GKELMQ
+171 GKDLMP

-184 STEDEE
+184 STEDDE
-190 EGASP
+190 EGASL
-195 GDGSGAEGGSCSSS
+195 GDGSGAEGGCVG

-216 GDEAEGSGGG
+216 GDEAEGGSM
-226 GGVGAGEGGETVQH
+226 GAGDGETVQH

-248 LMQRLQCSF
+248 LMQKLQCSF
-257 QPSWLKDFPWLR
+257 QTAWLKDFPWLR
-269 YSKDTGLM
+269 YCKDTGLM
-277 FCGWCQKTP
+277 SCGWCQKTP
-286 EDGGSVD
+286 EDVGGGGD
-293 LPQVGHDE
+293 LPPVGHDE
-301 LSRGTRNYKKT
+301 LCRGTRNYKKT

-323 KLYEAN
+323 KLHEAN
-329 AQVEIIRW
+329 AQ
-337 VLGIK
+337 
-342 SRPSVNPRGSAQDL
+342 
-356 ASTSEGRLLMGYE
+356 E

-397 LDEQR
+397 LNEQR
-402 KKDILCDVSIVVSG
+402 KKGILCDVSIVVSG

-435 LYCVSNKES
+435 LYCFSNKES

-529 NRDGLISSREQKIAS
+529 NRDGLSSSRDQKIAS

-551 TNLASNIKIENDGC
+551 TNLASNVKIENDSC
-565 NVNEGQIES
+565 NVDEGQIEN
-574 YQMNDSNDWVQ
+574 YQMNDSSWVQ
-585 DPSPELAEN
+585 DGSPELAEN
-594 ESYSKTKVFI
+594 EAQGQTKVFI
-604 WNNIGSQE
+604 WNNMGSQGIQE
-612 TGKARKKNQTA
+612 TGKTRRKNQTT
-623 KRFVYNI
+623 KRFIYNI
-630 PPNNETNLEDCSV
+630 PPNNETNVEDCSV
-643 MQPPVT
+643 MQPSVA
-649 YPEENKT
+649 YPEED
-656 LLIKEEPVGKLLVI
+656 LPFIKEE
-670 KDLDGALISVP
+670 
-681 DGDRTMNT
+681 
-689 NLLAE
+689 
-694 ACSGQDAGDAGR
+694 
-706 KPGTSHDFKYGLM
+706 PGTSHDFKYGLM
-719 PGTSS
+719 PGPSS

-732 STSNDFKYGLLP
+732 GTSNDFKYGLIP

-761 QETWENG
+761 QESWENG
-768 DSSLIMN
+768 ESSLNTN
-775 KLKCPHCN
+775 KLKCPHCT

-854 RRYGVCMD
+854 RRYGVCVD
-862 CADKSQPTGQEGV
+862 CADKSQPGGQEGV
-875 DQGQDTEFPRDE
+875 DQGQDTDFPRDE
-887 EYEDNEGGEPDE
+887 EYEENEVGEADE
-899 ELAENGEDQNDASRW
+899 ELADDGEDQNDPSRW

>member
-17 GLVTGGGGGGGGPT
+17 GLLTGGGGSA

-37 EASAWPPQPRQP
+37 EASAWPQQPPPRQLLP
-49 APPAP
+49 SAP
-54 QQPNGRGADEEMES
+54 QHLNGRGADEEVEL
-68 EGLEPQDS
+68 ERPEPQDP
-76 EASAGAAAAAAAAE
+76 EASAGGAAE
-90 DAKELLLPLDAGG
+90 EGQEPPLPPDAGG
-103 PASLGGGAGGPLLA
+103 PSSLGGGAGGPLLA

-124 AFRGGGAGGLGNNGS
+124 AFRGGGGGLGNNGS
-139 SRGGRPETSAWP
+139 SRGRPDPPAWP
-151 LRHFNGRGP
+151 PRHFNGRGP
-160 PAVDLELDALE
+160 AAVELELDALE
-171 GKELMQ
+171 GKDLMP

-184 STEDEE
+184 STEDDE
-190 EGASP
+190 EGASL
-195 GDGSGAEGGSCSSS
+195 GDGSGAEGGCSG

-216 GDEAEGSGGG
+216 GDEAEG
-226 GGVGAGEGGETVQH
+226 GGVGAGDGETVQH

-248 LMQRLQCSF
+248 LMQKLQCSF
-257 QPSWLKDFPWLR
+257 QTAWLKDFPWLR
-269 YSKDTGLM
+269 YCKDTGLM
-277 FCGWCQKTP
+277 SCGWCQKTP
-286 EDGGSVD
+286 EDGGGSGD
-293 LPQVGHDE
+293 LPPVGHDE

-323 KLYEAN
+323 KLHEAN
-329 AQVEIIRW
+329 AQ
-337 VLGIK
+337 
-342 SRPSVNPRGSAQDL
+342 
-356 ASTSEGRLLMGYE
+356 E

-397 LDEQR
+397 LNEQR
-402 KKDILCDVSIVVSG
+402 KKGILCDVSIVVSG
-416 KIFKAHK
+416 KTFKAHK

-435 LYCVSNKES
+435 LYCFSNKES

-529 NRDGLISSREQKIAS
+529 NRDGLSSSRDQKIAS

-551 TNLASNIKIENDGC
+551 TNLASNVKIENDSC
-565 NVNEGQIES
+565 NVDEGQIEN
-574 YQMNDSNDWVQ
+574 YQMNDSSWVQ
-585 DPSPELAEN
+585 DGSPELAEN
-594 ESYSKTKVFI
+594 EAQGQTKVFI
-604 WNNIGSQE
+604 WNNVGSQGIQE
-612 TGKARKKNQTA
+612 TGKTRRKNQTT
-623 KRFVYNI
+623 KRFIYNI
-630 PPNNETNLEDCSV
+630 PPNNETNVEDCSV
-643 MQPPVT
+643 MQPSVA
-649 YPEENKT
+649 YPEED
-656 LLIKEEPVGKLLVI
+656 LSFIKEEP
-670 KDLDGALISVP
+670 DLDGALLSGP
-681 DGDRTMNT
+681 DCDRNVNVNA

-694 ACSGQDAGDAGR
+694 ANLGQDGGDV
-706 KPGTSHDFKYGLM
+706 GTSHDFKYGLM
-719 PGTSS
+719 PGPSS
-724 DFKYGLLP
+724 E
-732 STSNDFKYGLLP
+732 FKYGLLP
-744 GASND
+744 G
-749 FKYGLLP
+749 
-756 ESWPK
+756 E
-761 QETWENG
+761 
-768 DSSLIMN
+768 SSLNTN
-775 KLKCPHCN
+775 KLKCPHCT

-854 RRYGVCMD
+854 RRYGVCVD
-862 CADKSQPTGQEGV
+862 CADKSQPGGQEGV
-875 DQGQDTEFPRDE
+875 DQGQDTDFPRDE
-887 EYEDNEGGEPDE
+887 EYEENEVGEADE
-899 ELAENGEDQNDASRW
+899 ELADDGEDQNDPSRW